1 MAKKRPNT
9 SNNLSQTTSK
19 KQKQAKPSTQV
30 QSSESDPIVIDMD
43 EDNNSNDE
51 TTKQPQNLK
60 RSWVWNHF
68 EEDGGEA
75 ICQVIVKPSRICGAR
90 LRRDKSRSTK
100 NLHTGPPVNKSFR
113 SLRKWYV
120 ATWRFQQQVQHPS
133 VFSQKVVGS
142 YPGSEHP
149 SNPEALSNSSV

>member
-9 SNNLSQTTSK
+9 LNNLSQTTSK

-75 ICQVIVKPSRICGAR
+75 ICQVIVKPGQICGTR
-90 LRRDKSRSTK
+90 LRRDKSQSTK
-100 NLHTGPPVNKSFR
+100 NLHGHLLTIHNLADANLTK
-113 SLRKWYV
+113 KTK
-120 ATWRFQQQVQHPS
+120 A
-133 VFSQKVVGS
+133 
-142 YPGSEHP
+142 
-149 SNPEALSNSSV
+149 SNHMDLDK